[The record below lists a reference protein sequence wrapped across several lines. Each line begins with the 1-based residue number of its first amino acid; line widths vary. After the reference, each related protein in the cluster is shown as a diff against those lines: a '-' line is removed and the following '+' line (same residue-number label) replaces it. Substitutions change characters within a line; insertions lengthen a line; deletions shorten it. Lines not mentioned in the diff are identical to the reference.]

1 MITFPT
7 GFVLPSSV
15 EKQIKLAIH
24 SSQMAFIV
32 ISPQEK
38 ADKKVAAQRAR
49 PASLAEHFEMFHI
62 SLGMKKPRGLRPGV
76 CCLVQTHSLLAVRSG
91 PKHVLSV
98 LSHKVNI
105 VRPAVTEKSC
115 HLCHRVVIL
124 LE

>member
-1 MITFPT
+1 M
-7 GFVLPSSV
+7 
-15 EKQIKLAIH
+15 EKQTKLAIH
-24 SSQMAFIV
+24 SSQMAIIA

-62 SLGMKKPRGLRPGV
+62 SLGMKKPRDLRPGV

-98 LSHKVNI
+98 LFHKVNI
-105 VRPAVTEKSC
+105 VRPADTEKSC
-115 HLCHRVVIL
+115 HLCHHVVL
-124 LE
+124 LSE